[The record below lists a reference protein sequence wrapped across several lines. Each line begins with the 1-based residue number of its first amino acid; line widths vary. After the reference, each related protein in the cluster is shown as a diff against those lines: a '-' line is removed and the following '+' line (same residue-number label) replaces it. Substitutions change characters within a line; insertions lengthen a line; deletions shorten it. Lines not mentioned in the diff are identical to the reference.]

1 MATAQAV
8 TITESSNIG
17 TAVKKIV
24 WDWLCTDLGVV
35 TGSVTTGK
43 YTGQVVRLI
52 TNPDA
57 AGDAPTDDYDV
68 QVLDADSTDVLMGA
82 GADRDTANTEQ
93 VLASSLGY
101 VYDSALTLEI
111 TNAGDAKKGLVILYV
126 LTQ

>member
-1 MATAQAV
+1 MTAQVV
-8 TITESSNIG
+8 TITESSN
-17 TAVKKIV
+17 TKSAVKKIV
-24 WDWLCTDLGVV
+24 WDWACTEAGVV
-35 TGSVTTGK
+35 TGSVTTAK

-57 AGDAPTDDYDV
+57 STDNPTDDYDV

-82 GADRDTANTEQ
+82 GANRDTANTEQ

-126 LTQ
+126 LSV